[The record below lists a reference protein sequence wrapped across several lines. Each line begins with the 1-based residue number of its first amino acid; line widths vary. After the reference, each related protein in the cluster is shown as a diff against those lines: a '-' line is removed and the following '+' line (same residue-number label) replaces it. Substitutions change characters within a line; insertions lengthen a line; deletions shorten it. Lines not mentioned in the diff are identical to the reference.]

1 MGILRVNKE
10 VQPPTPPAGYVSWW
24 YDDADA
30 VWKYILQDGSVHV
43 LNGATGPT
51 GPGVPV
57 GGTAGQVLS
66 KIDSTNYN
74 TQWIT
79 DNGITALTGDVTA
92 SGPGSVAATI
102 AANAVTNAKA
112 AQMAAHTFKGNNT
125 GSTAN
130 ALDLTATQLTAELN
144 LFSSTLKGLTP
155 LSGGGTTN
163 FLRADGTWTAPAG
176 SGGTV
181 TTVSVV
187 TANGVSGSVANATT
201 TPAITLVLGA
211 IIPTSVAASGTVTGS
226 NLSGT
231 NTGDQTITLT
241 GDVTGSG
248 TGSFAATIANNA
260 VTNAKLAQMAA
271 HTFKGNNTGSTA
283 NALDLTATQL
293 TAELN
298 LFTSTLQGLAPLSGG
313 GTTNFLRADGTWAAP
328 AGSGGTVTSVAVSG
342 GTTGLTT
349 SGGPITTSGTITLA
363 GTLAIANGGTGQTT
377 ANPAFNAL
385 SPMTTAGDIIYGGTS
400 GAGTRLA
407 AGTATQVLHGGTT
420 PSWSAVSLTADVSG
434 VLPVANGGT
443 ATSTAFTS
451 GSVIFAGAS
460 GVYSQNNANFFW
472 KNSVK
477 YLGISTTNPQAQ
489 IHTLTGSDTSAR
501 FERTSHSSMD
511 IAITGVLTGDTTDI
525 SFTMGLNGSASSAGF
540 VFDTFNGS
548 VNIHALTI
556 NNAGLVGI
564 GTGTAAPGA
573 QLHVVASSS
582 STKGAII
589 KGAASQTANLEEWQN
604 SAATVL
610 LAVDK
615 TGAVNSAVAQTTV
628 NGSTSGTAVFSQPF
642 AGSSYKNIIVY
653 CNNITGTASY
663 TFPVAFTNTPSI
675 IATNDVAA
683 GVVTAR
689 STTAIT
695 VTGAATTGFIVLE
708 GY

>member
-10 VQPPTPPAGYVSWW
+10 VQPATPPAGYVSWW
-24 YDDADA
+24 YDNADA
-30 VWKYILQDGSVHV
+30 VWKYILQDGSVHT
-43 LNGATGPT
+43 LNGATGA
-51 GPGVPV
+51 GVPV
-57 GGTAGQVLS
+57 GGTAGQILS
-66 KIDSTNYN
+66 KIDGTNYN

-79 DNGITALTGDVTA
+79 NTAGITALTGDVTA
-92 SGPGSVAATI
+92 SGSGSVAATI
-102 AANAVTNAKA
+102 AANAVTNAKS

-125 GSTAN
+125 GSTADP
-130 ALDLTATQLTAELN
+130 LDLTATQLTAELN
-144 LFSSTLKGLTP
+144 LFSSTLKGLAP

-187 TANGVSGSVANATT
+187 TANGVSGSVATATT

-211 IIPTSVAASGTVTGS
+211 ITPSSVAASGTVTGS

-248 TGSFAATIANNA
+248 TGSFAATIAANA

-298 LFTSTLQGLAPLSGG
+298 LFSSTLQGLTPLSGG
-313 GTTNFLRADGTWAAP
+313 GTTNFLRADGTWTAP
-328 AGSGGTVTSVAVSG
+328 AGSGGTVTSVALSG
-342 GTTGLTT
+342 GTTGITV
-349 SGGPITTSGTITLA
+349 SGSPITTSGTITLA

-377 ANPAFNAL
+377 AGAAFNAL
-385 SPMTTAGDIIYGGTS
+385 SPMTTAGDIIYGGAS

-434 VLPVANGGT
+434 TLPVANGGT
-443 ATSTAFTS
+443 GTATAFTA
-451 GSVIFAGAS
+451 GSVVFAGAS

-472 KNSVK
+472 KNSTK

-489 IHTLTGSDTSAR
+489 IHTLTSSDTSAR
-501 FERTSHSSMD
+501 FERTSHSSLD
-511 IAITGVLTGDTTDI
+511 IAWGSTFITGDTTDI
-525 SFTMGLNGSASSAGF
+525 VFTIGVNGSANSAGYLF
-540 VFDTFNGS
+540 ATFNGS
-548 VNIHALTI
+548 VNVNALAI

-564 GTGTAAPGA
+564 GTGTGTPGS
-573 QLHVVASSS
+573 QLQITASSS
-582 STKGAII
+582 STKALIV

-610 LAVDK
+610 LSVDK
-615 TGAVNSAVAQTTV
+615 NGTVNSAVTQTTV
-628 NGSTSGTAVFSQPF
+628 SGSTSGTAVFSQSF
-642 AGSSYKNIIVY
+642 AGSSYKKIVVY

-683 GVVTAR
+683 GVITAR

-695 VTGAATTGFIVLE
+695 VTGAATTGFIILE